1 MAPSLRLENVGV
13 GRGGQPVL
21 EAIDLAFTGPG
32 ILALMG
38 ASGIG
43 KTTLLQVIAGLIPH
57 ERGSCKRHGRT
68 AMIFQDPRL
77 LDWQSARDN
86 AAFGLRAAGMTS
98 RAARRAASRILDR
111 LGISGEDQLKYPAA
125 LSGGMRQRVA
135 VARALATEP
144 DILLMDEPFTSL
156 DANLRNDHQGLVRE
170 IVDERGIAAVLVT
183 HDPLEAVKLA
193 DRIIVLGGAPARV
206 VADLPNSLRNC
217 SEAELYR
224 MAGDLMARAEIAA
237 AFAPRPKGKDA

>member
-1 MAPSLRLENVGV
+1 MAPSLRLENVHV
-13 GRGGQPVL
+13 GRGGRAVL
-21 EAIDLAFTGPG
+21 AAIDLAFTGPG

-43 KTTLLQVIAGLIPH
+43 KTTLLHVIAGLAPH
-57 ERGSCKRHGRT
+57 EQGSCKRHGKT

-86 AAFGLRAAGMTS
+86 AAFGLRAAGLSS
-98 RAARRAASRILDR
+98 RAARRPASRMLDR
-111 LGISGEDQLKYPAA
+111 LGICGADQLKHPPA

-135 VARALATEP
+135 IARALATEP

-156 DANLRNDHQGLVRE
+156 DANLRNDHQALIRA
-170 IVDERGIAAVLVT
+170 IVDERNIAAVLVT

-193 DRIIVLGGAPARV
+193 DRIIVLAGAPARV
-206 VADLPNSLRNC
+206 VADLPNSRHGL

-237 AFAPRPKGKDA
+237 AFAPRGKSA